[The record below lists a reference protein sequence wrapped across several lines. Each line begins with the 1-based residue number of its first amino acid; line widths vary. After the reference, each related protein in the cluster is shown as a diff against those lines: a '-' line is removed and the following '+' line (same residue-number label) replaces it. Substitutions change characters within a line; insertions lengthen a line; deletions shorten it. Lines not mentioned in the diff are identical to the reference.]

1 MAEVYDTP
9 PQANVKQIT
18 SAEFSF
24 AAWWMGTDGPLP
36 GWKRSGKETT
46 MGQQQLRTWRTGA
59 EQTLWLTALIDAME
73 EVSRPELRAEP
84 CDPFVLAA
92 LRVRLARPASGFGY
106 YGSAYSLR
114 N

>member
-1 MAEVYDTP
+1 
-9 PQANVKQIT
+9 
-18 SAEFSF
+18 
-24 AAWWMGTDGPLP
+24 
-36 GWKRSGKETT
+36 

-84 CDPFVLAA
+84 CDPLVLAA
-92 LRVRLARPASGFGY
+92 VRVQLARPASGFGY
-106 YGSAYSLR
+106 YASAYSLR

>member
-9 PQANVKQIT
+9 PLANVKQIT

-24 AAWWMGTDGPLP
+24 GACWTGTDGPLP
-36 GWKRSGKETT
+36 GWKRSSKETT
-46 MGQQQLRTWRTGA
+46 MGEQQLRTWRTGA
-59 EQTLWLTALIDAME
+59 GQTLWLSALIDAME

-84 CDPFVLAA
+84 CDPFALAA
-92 LRVRLARPASGFGY
+92 VRVQLARPASGFDY